1 MENMANFARMDDG
14 FEIQLK
20 CAAVKTVKHDCKICC
35 KIYQQKWHNES
46 MLKLMAIVADVN
58 LGNQIENCLKTSA

>member
-1 MENMANFARMDDG
+1 MDDG

-20 CAAVKTVKHDCKICC
+20 CAAVKSVKYDGKICC

-46 MLKLMAIVADVN
+46 MVELMAILTDVN
-58 LGNQIENCLKTSA
+58 LGRAIPPVQNENCLKTSA